1 MSVTLQIV
9 PCQYM
14 LQTMKDE
21 QVFYIQH
28 LKSLAFSVYCQCRR
42 PLPTQIHI
50 KSLTGFG
57 PAASIEMTL
66 KNPEVSTLT
75 HEVQGDFQLPQKI
88 QNSRWCV
95 NQMLNFCLLRLPRG
109 RDTKDRASDLCSACF
124 QLVSE
129 KQQQSPGL
137 LNLLL
142 CMKLIIQL
150 HLQRVVRHIPP
161 PLNSRSLS

>member
-1 MSVTLQIV
+1 MSVVLQIV

-66 KNPEVSTLT
+66 KNPEVST
-75 HEVQGDFQLPQKI
+75 F
-88 QNSRWCV
+88 N
-95 NQMLNFCLLRLPRG
+95 PRG
-109 RDTKDRASDLCSACF
+109 AGGFLK
-124 QLVSE
+124 
-129 KQQQSPGL
+129 
-137 LNLLL
+137 
-142 CMKLIIQL
+142 
-150 HLQRVVRHIPP
+150 PP
-161 PLNSRSLS
+161 RKVKIADGV

>member
-1 MSVTLQIV
+1 MQITKYPLEVSRVLNNQQTCESWDITEQRFEDFQSHFTVVWILQIV

-66 KNPEVSTLT
+66 KNPEVSTG
-75 HEVQGDFQLPQKI
+75 VQK
-88 QNSRWCV
+88 V
-95 NQMLNFCLLRLPRG
+95 
-109 RDTKDRASDLCSACF
+109 KAS
-124 QLVSE
+124 E
-129 KQQQSPGL
+129 
-137 LNLLL
+137 
-142 CMKLIIQL
+142 
-150 HLQRVVRHIPP
+150 
-161 PLNSRSLS
+161 

>member
-1 MSVTLQIV
+1 MLQPFVQKGSSPAGKLQLLYWNNWRLPSVTLVKWRVNAGIRFDINEQLSEGFQSRFIVSMNLQIV

-66 KNPEVSTLT
+66 KNPEVSIGVK
-75 HEVQGDFQLPQKI
+75 EMK
-88 QNSRWCV
+88 
-95 NQMLNFCLLRLPRG
+95 
-109 RDTKDRASDLCSACF
+109 AS
-124 QLVSE
+124 
-129 KQQQSPGL
+129 
-137 LNLLL
+137 
-142 CMKLIIQL
+142 
-150 HLQRVVRHIPP
+150 
-161 PLNSRSLS
+161 